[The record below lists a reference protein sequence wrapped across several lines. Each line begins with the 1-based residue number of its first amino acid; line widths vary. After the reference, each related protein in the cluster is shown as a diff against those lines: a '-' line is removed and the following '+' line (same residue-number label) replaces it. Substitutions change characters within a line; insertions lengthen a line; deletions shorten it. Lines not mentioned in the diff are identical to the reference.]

1 MGVITQ
7 HGRREHCWQKL
18 RQVGACSQK
27 MAGDSKVARRA
38 RGSARGGA
46 GHVLMW
52 DPVED
57 SIDNQ
62 PNTTLC
68 WVKVGGLY
76 GSVLL
81 FVKMRQKTFHSCTT
95 KSTMPT
101 TVLDISEV
109 SPNDRAE
116 QPQRLLQTET
126 VKEKVRKTLSAFDLQ
141 EGFTGCY
148 LECERRTLLTP
159 DVLWFKAIITTCLLL
174 TPTIRLQRKQL
185 RILESVSTPI
195 PLRWSTVWT
204 SNWRL
209 PSR

>member
-1 MGVITQ
+1 
-7 HGRREHCWQKL
+7 
-18 RQVGACSQK
+18 
-27 MAGDSKVARRA
+27 
-38 RGSARGGA
+38 
-46 GHVLMW
+46 
-52 DPVED
+52 
-57 SIDNQ
+57 
-62 PNTTLC
+62 
-68 WVKVGGLY
+68 
-76 GSVLL
+76 
-81 FVKMRQKTFHSCTT
+81 MRQKTFHYCTT
-95 KSTMPT
+95 NSTVPT
-101 TVLDISEV
+101 TVLDIPEV

-126 VKEKVRKTLSAFDLQ
+126 VKEKVRKTLSAFALQ
-141 EGFTGCY
+141 EGFTGYY

-159 DVLWFKAIITTCLLL
+159 DVLWFKAIITTCQLL